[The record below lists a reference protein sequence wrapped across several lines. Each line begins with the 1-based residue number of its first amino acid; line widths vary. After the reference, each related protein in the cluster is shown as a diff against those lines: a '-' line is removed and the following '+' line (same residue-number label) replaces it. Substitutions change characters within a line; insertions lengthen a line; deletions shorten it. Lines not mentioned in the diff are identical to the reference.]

1 VIGGKT
7 DKAAD
12 EKEQP
17 AEDHNLRQNKK
28 NKPKTVCKLK

>member
-1 VIGGKT
+1 MSGKT

-12 EKEQP
+12 EKKQP

>member
-17 AEDHNLRQNKK
+17 AEDHNLRQNEKISSK
-28 NKPKTVCKLK
+28 RYVN

>member
-1 VIGGKT
+1 MSGKT

-17 AEDHNLRQNKK
+17 AEDHNLRQNEK

>member
-17 AEDHNLRQNKK
+17 AEDHNLRQNEKK
-28 NKPKTVCKLK
+28 